1 MNKFFILII
10 SLFLCLP
17 AFAENTLLTGGVVY
31 TVETARKAAFENIQ
45 LKIDKKILEPHL
57 YDENNKAN
65 LYALKNNIQPKDRTI
80 IAFEMAKGFVN
91 GYAIVYNAN
100 PDYTYYYSI
109 GGYLVAVDIDNK
121 PQETSFPYKVGKY
134 NPITGN
140 LISVSLYVSDEEQ
153 YAYTK
158 SGKLKAHWIG
168 EFGYNS
174 KGKIIAKRK
183 YTDVIPE

>member
-1 MNKFFILII
+1 MNKFYVVVVF
-10 SLFLCLP
+10 LFLTLP
-17 AFAENTLLTGGVVY
+17 VFAENTVLNGSVTY
-31 TVETARKAAFENIQ
+31 TVETAKNAAFENIQ
-45 LKIDKKILEPHL
+45 LKIDKKILEPYL
-57 YDENNKAN
+57 CDENNKAN

-91 GYAIVYNAN
+91 GYAVVYIAN

-109 GGYLVAVDIDNK
+109 GGYLVAVDIDDK
-121 PQETSFPYKVGKY
+121 AQETSFPYKVGKY
-134 NPITGN
+134 NPVTGN
-140 LISVSLYVSDEEQ
+140 LISVSLYVSDDEQ
-153 YAYTK
+153 YSYLK

-168 EFGYNS
+168 ELGYNS